1 MSESNAHPFDSAR
14 MTTHY
19 YKRFRMECD
28 LTAGPIVVPALPVGY
43 RFVPWQTG
51 LEDRHAWV
59 KFQSFRDEV
68 DSSVF
73 ECLGEYQGCLRL
85 MREIARQPGFIPAAT
100 WLLAFSEPGSK
111 HVEECGTIQGVALT
125 EHLGSIQ
132 NVGITPAHRG
142 HGLGRVLV
150 LRSLAGFQEAGL
162 HRVSLEVTANNAAA
176 VELYRSVGFRP
187 TRTMYR
193 SVEYDAVGV

>member
-1 MSESNAHPFDSAR
+1 

-28 LTAGPIVVPALPVGY
+28 LTTGPVAVPPLPAGY
-43 RFVPWQTG
+43 RFVAWQTG
-51 LEDRHAWV
+51 QEDRHAWV

-85 MREIARQPGFIPAAT
+85 MREISRQTGFIPAAT
-100 WLLAFSEPGSK
+100 WLLAYSEPGTN
-111 HVEECGTIQGVALT
+111 HIEECGTIQGVALT

-142 HGLGRVLV
+142 LGLGRALV
-150 LRSLAGFQEAGL
+150 LQALAGFQQAGL

-176 VELYRSVGFRP
+176 VALYRSVGFRT

-193 SVEYDAVGV
+193 SVEYEAVCV

>member
-1 MSESNAHPFDSAR
+1 

-28 LTAGPIVVPALPVGY
+28 LTQGPVAVPALPAGY
-43 RFVPWQTG
+43 RCIAWQPG
-51 LEDRHAWV
+51 QEERHAWV

-85 MREIARQPGFIPAAT
+85 MREIARQEGFIPAAT
-100 WLLAFSEPGSK
+100 WLVTSVSPNGKPCED
-111 HVEECGTIQGVALT
+111 CGTIQGVALT
-125 EHLGSIQ
+125 EQLGSIQ
-132 NVGITPAHRG
+132 NVGITAAHRG
-142 HGLGRVLV
+142 LGLGRILV
-150 LRSLAGFQEAGL
+150 LQALAGFQAAGL

-176 VELYRSVGFRP
+176 VGLYRSVGFRA

-193 SVEYDAVGV
+193 SVEYDSLVV

>member
-1 MSESNAHPFDSAR
+1 

-19 YKRFRMECD
+19 YKRFRMERD
-28 LTAGPIVVPALPVGY
+28 LTTGPIHAPPLPAGY
-43 RFVPWQTG
+43 RFVPWQPG

-85 MREIARQPGFIPAAT
+85 MREIARQEGFVPTAT
-100 WLLAFSEPGSK
+100 WLVTHTEPGTRQA
-111 HVEECGTIQGVALT
+111 EDCGTIQGVALT
-125 EHLGSIQ
+125 EHLASIQ
-132 NVGITPAHRG
+132 NVGITPDHRG
-142 HGLGRVLV
+142 LGVGRVLV
-150 LRSLAGFQEAGL
+150 LQSLAGFQQAGL
-162 HRVSLEVTANNAAA
+162 HRVSLEVTANNTAA

-193 SVEYDAVGV
+193 SVEYDAVEV

>member
-1 MSESNAHPFDSAR
+1 

-28 LTAGPIVVPALPVGY
+28 LTLGPITPVPLPAGY
-43 RFVPWQTG
+43 RFVAWQAG

-85 MREIARQPGFIPAAT
+85 MREIARQDGFIPEAT
-100 WLLAFSEPGSK
+100 WLVTHAANGSRQT
-111 HVEECGTIQGVALT
+111 EDCGTIQGVGLT
-125 EHLGSIQ
+125 DHLGSIQ
-132 NVGITPAHRG
+132 NVGITPGHRG
-142 HGLGRVLV
+142 QGLGRSLV
-150 LRSLAGFQEAGL
+150 LQALVGFQQAGL
-162 HRVSLEVTANNAAA
+162 HRVSLEVTANNTAA
-176 VELYRSVGFRP
+176 VELYRSVGFRT

-193 SVEYDAVGV
+193 SVEYDEVGA

>member
-1 MSESNAHPFDSAR
+1 

-28 LTAGPIVVPALPVGY
+28 LTAGTIAVPALPGGY
-43 RFVPWQTG
+43 RFVPWQVG
-51 LEDRHAWV
+51 QEDRHAWV

-73 ECLGEYQGCLRL
+73 ECLGDYQGCLRL
-85 MREIARQPGFIPAAT
+85 MREIARQDGFIPEAT
-100 WLLAFSEPGSK
+100 WLVAHAEPGSK
-111 HVEECGTIQGVALT
+111 QAEECGTIQGVALT

-132 NVGITPAHRG
+132 NLGITPAHRG
-142 HGLGRVLV
+142 LGVGRILV
-150 LRSLAGFQEAGL
+150 LQALVGFQQAGL
-162 HRVSLEVTANNAAA
+162 HRVCLEVTANNAAA
-176 VELYRSVGFRP
+176 VELYRSVGFRA

-193 SVEYDAVGV
+193 SVEYDAIGV

>member
-1 MSESNAHPFDSAR
+1 

-28 LTAGPIVVPALPVGY
+28 LTQRSIAVPALPAGY
-43 RFVPWQTG
+43 HFVSWQSG
-51 LEDRHAWV
+51 QEDRHAWV

-85 MREIARQPGFIPAAT
+85 MREIARQEGFIAETT
-100 WLLAFSEPGSK
+100 WLLTHTAPGSR
-111 HVEECGTIQGVALT
+111 HVEDCGTIQGVALT
-125 EHLGSIQ
+125 EQLGSIQ

-142 HGLGRVLV
+142 HGLGRCLV
-150 LRSLAGFQEAGL
+150 LQSLAGFQQAGL
-162 HRVSLEVTANNAAA
+162 HRVSLEVTANNTAA
-176 VELYRSVGFRP
+176 VALYQSVGFHT

-193 SVEYDAVGV
+193 TVDYDSVSL

>member
-1 MSESNAHPFDSAR
+1 

-19 YKRFRMECD
+19 YKRFRMERD
-28 LTAGPIVVPALPVGY
+28 LTQGPIHAPPLPTGY
-43 RFVPWQTG
+43 RFVPWQPG
-51 LEDRHAWV
+51 QEDRHALV

-85 MREIARQPGFIPAAT
+85 MREIAKQDGFIPAAT
-100 WLLAFSEPGSK
+100 WLVTYTEPGNRK
-111 HVEECGTIQGVALT
+111 PEDCGTIQGVALT
-125 EHLGSIQ
+125 EFLASIQ
-132 NVGITPAHRG
+132 NVGITPDHRG
-142 HGLGRVLV
+142 QGLGRVLV
-150 LRSLAGFQEAGL
+150 LQSLAGFQEAGL
-162 HRVSLEVTANNAAA
+162 HRVSLEVTANNTAA

-193 SVEYDAVGV
+193 SVEYDAVGA